1 MRRFLPL
8 LAALVVALTIPGAHA
23 DAPTWTKL
31 AVTGDLPVF
40 VLAPDADARDV
51 IVYLHGHCG
60 DPVAPMKTWPGPLRS
75 RGITISVQADVP
87 CKDKPGRFHW
97 SPDPKAIQRRID
109 AAVAS
114 VAATHGPVSSG
125 PRLLIGYSEGALRA
139 ESLAR
144 EFPDV
149 YPRIVVGGTPAPTKP
164 TSFARSKA
172 VAQLVGERDVQGPAR
187 DGTTALEKAGI
198 RTRLFVL
205 PGVGHGQYGR
215 ESPRV
220 MTEALTWLFEE

>member
-1 MRRFLPL
+1 MRRFLPI
-8 LAALVVALTIPGAHA
+8 LAGVVASLVVPGAHA
-23 DAPTWTKL
+23 DAPAWTKL
-31 AVTGDLPVF
+31 PVSGDLPVF
-40 VLAPDADARDV
+40 VLAADEGARAV

-60 DPVAPMKTWPGPLRS
+60 DPVAPMKAWPQPLRS
-75 RGITISVQADVP
+75 RGVTISVQADVP
-87 CKDKPGRFHW
+87 CEGKPGRFHW
-97 SPDPKAIQRRID
+97 SPDPKAIERRID

-114 VAATHGPVSSG
+114 VAAVHGPLSSG

-139 ESLAR
+139 ETLAR
-144 EFPDV
+144 EFPEV
-149 YPRIVVGGTPAPTKP
+149 YPRIVVGGTPAPTKA